1 MDPGSRV
8 GNAHRLTRARSL
20 ICKHTQGRVD
30 WDLREAGK
38 EKKCSCTEEC
48 WDQERKGIK
57 HTQTDQ
63 MIISWICV
71 LNCRTICLSPR
82 FSASQAF
89 FFFALMLAT
98 LHPLKDRSM
107 SLAAS
112 GRSSVSIGPQPEV
125 KCSILTFMRIV
136 VFEKWL
142 SGAAAINDSALLW
155 GNVSGGKEKKRDWE
169 ECDGAW
175 TVLDGSVDVWAAAA
189 FVAIFCHLCTW
200 EEGASRNMAGTHS
213 TVCRFS
219 HWTSLTE
226 EMSFPVFWFL

>member
-20 ICKHTQGRVD
+20 IRKHTQGRVD

-48 WDQERKGIK
+48 RDQERKGIK

-89 FFFALMLAT
+89 FFCVDAR
-98 LHPLKDRSM
+98 HP
-107 SLAAS
+107 
-112 GRSSVSIGPQPEV
+112 PP
-125 KCSILTFMRIV
+125 T
-136 VFEKWL
+136 
-142 SGAAAINDSALLW
+142 
-155 GNVSGGKEKKRDWE
+155 
-169 ECDGAW
+169 
-175 TVLDGSVDVWAAAA
+175 
-189 FVAIFCHLCTW
+189 
-200 EEGASRNMAGTHS
+200 
-213 TVCRFS
+213 
-219 HWTSLTE
+219 
-226 EMSFPVFWFL
+226 